1 MVPFAYAAAPSAE
14 TAIARVARVQ
24 GAEFIA
30 GGTDMLQLLQE
41 RVREPAEL
49 IDITRLPLA
58 DIAAGPAGARIG
70 ALARLADVA
79 DDPGIRGH
87 FPAVPEAL
95 LASAPPQVRD
105 MATLGRNLL
114 HRTRRLYVRD

>member
-1 MVPFAYAAAPSAE
+1 MRPLAYAAAPSAGS
-14 TAIARVARVQ
+14 AIAWAARGQ

-58 DIAAGPAGARIG
+58 EIAAGAGGARLG
-70 ALARLADVA
+70 ALARMADVA
-79 DDPGIRGH
+79 DDPGIREH
-87 FPAVPEAL
+87 FPVVAEAL
-95 LASAPPQVRD
+95 LCSASPQVRT
-105 MATLGRNLL
+105 MATIAGSLL
-114 HRTRRLYVRD
+114 Q

>member
-1 MVPFAYAAAPSAE
+1 MVPLAYAAAPSAE
-14 TAIARVARVQ
+14 MAIARVARGQ

-49 IDITRLPLA
+49 IDISRLPLA
-58 DIAAGPAGARIG
+58 DITAGPAGARIG

-79 DDPGIRGH
+79 DDPGIRAH
-87 FPAVPEAL
+87 FPAVAEAL
-95 LASAPPQVRD
+95 RASAAPHVRHV
-105 MATLGRNLL
+105 A
-114 HRTRRLYVRD
+114 

>member
-30 GGTDMLQLLQE
+30 GGTDMLQRARE

-49 IDITRLPLA
+49 IDISRLPLA
-58 DIAAGPAGARIG
+58 DITAGPAGARIG

-79 DDPGIRGH
+79 DDPGIRAH
-87 FPAVPEAL
+87 FPAVAEAL
-95 LASAPPQVRD
+95 LASASPQVRN
-105 MATLGRNLL
+105 MATIGGNLL
-114 HRTRRLYVRD
+114 QRT